1 MESIDISIK
10 WPFKWCLV
18 GTSGSGKTNFS
29 LNIVKNSTRIFDAI
43 PSRLIVIYREF
54 QNIYNRF
61 QEFLP
66 TQLINETDVDID
78 DINKDN
84 KENLLIICDD
94 LYFSQKLVE
103 ISEQFLITG
112 RHRNTSWIVLTQTIF
127 NHPSLKNI
135 SRNSSHI
142 TLFKSIRLI
151 EPHTFFSQLRP
162 KSSQVLQ
169 NIYKKATEKGYSY
182 LDIDLSQTC
191 PDKYRYKTDLFKEIV
206 TVYMI
211 MNGDSFKTMYLIGKS
226 ELDKLENKNESERIA
241 GENFR
246 LSLENKNLCEDG
258 VNLSIKPIKKRK
270 TRNTQENKDS
280 KKESTENT
288 TERDKGEKSKSDVY
302 SEQNTSP
309 IATTP
314 SRYPDIRE
322 IPSEIPEDTS
332 EMEKGSQSRVNVSR
346 SNSFSDKEDD
356 SLSHR
361 LKRLQGKIE
370 ESASRGKKR
379 KALHIDNEQELIRG
393 KQFQHY
399 PFLERNEEQHLI
411 PETEN
416 KTAGLQDDNVE
427 ISNSNKGNRDL
438 KDNDV
443 EMSSNSKEIDK
454 IKFHPQ
460 PEMTSTKNT
469 LKRRKKEN
477 DWTLKNN
484 EQWIRGLKS
493 VPRAQFKRKKDTIG
507 FRINPIDVQK
517 SLISPNDFKFLNKD
531 DSGEILDKWKSL
543 SELRTDKFKTKRFK
557 PYRSFSVYR

>member
-66 TQLINETDVDID
+66 TQLINEADVDID

-191 PDKYRYKTDLFKEIV
+191 PD
-206 TVYMI
+206 TVSY
-211 MNGDSFKTMYLIGKS
+211 T
-226 ELDKLENKNESERIA
+226 
-241 GENFR
+241 
-246 LSLENKNLCEDG
+246 
-258 VNLSIKPIKKRK
+258 
-270 TRNTQENKDS
+270 
-280 KKESTENT
+280 
-288 TERDKGEKSKSDVY
+288 
-302 SEQNTSP
+302 
-309 IATTP
+309 
-314 SRYPDIRE
+314 
-322 IPSEIPEDTS
+322 
-332 EMEKGSQSRVNVSR
+332 
-346 SNSFSDKEDD
+346 
-356 SLSHR
+356 
-361 LKRLQGKIE
+361 
-370 ESASRGKKR
+370 
-379 KALHIDNEQELIRG
+379 
-393 KQFQHY
+393 
-399 PFLERNEEQHLI
+399 HL
-411 PETEN
+411 PAADE
-416 KTAGLQDDNVE
+416 
-427 ISNSNKGNRDL
+427 
-438 KDNDV
+438 
-443 EMSSNSKEIDK
+443 
-454 IKFHPQ
+454 
-460 PEMTSTKNT
+460 
-469 LKRRKKEN
+469 
-477 DWTLKNN
+477 
-484 EQWIRGLKS
+484 
-493 VPRAQFKRKKDTIG
+493 
-507 FRINPIDVQK
+507 
-517 SLISPNDFKFLNKD
+517 
-531 DSGEILDKWKSL
+531 
-543 SELRTDKFKTKRFK
+543 
-557 PYRSFSVYR
+557 